1 MSPAYLVTPFLTAQ
15 LVLAVLPAEQGWFC
29 QQDTQG
35 LAPSMTQLLEMFLQ
49 GLVTPQPSFLTCW
62 VWVTTPQ
69 CPTCL
74 PSQDLTRP
82 ITDEAVALPA
92 KLGSKGP
99 SPVPA
104 AWKPVSSGTAKAR
117 LFIQGQR
124 VNPAVPPREAHW
136 KTWGPRG
143 LNTNSRGVR
152 TVIGVQGGGY
162 LLNQRSPA
170 KAGLLEKP
178 GTLLLLS
185 FCN

>member
-1 MSPAYLVTPFLTAQ
+1 MVFGTRGSGVCRDTGDTHALHLPRFRGAPSSPPPAMVTSRAATLPRAGTWGQVEPRRATSMSPAYLVTLFLTDQ
-15 LVLAVLPAEQGWFC
+15 LVLAVLPAEQGCFC

-49 GLVTPQPSFLTCW
+49 GLVTPQPGFLTCW

-69 CPTCL
+69 CPTSL

-104 AWKPVSSGTAKAR
+104 G
-117 LFIQGQR
+117 
-124 VNPAVPPREAHW
+124 
-136 KTWGPRG
+136 
-143 LNTNSRGVR
+143 
-152 TVIGVQGGGY
+152 
-162 LLNQRSPA
+162 
-170 KAGLLEKP
+170 
-178 GTLLLLS
+178 
-185 FCN
+185 